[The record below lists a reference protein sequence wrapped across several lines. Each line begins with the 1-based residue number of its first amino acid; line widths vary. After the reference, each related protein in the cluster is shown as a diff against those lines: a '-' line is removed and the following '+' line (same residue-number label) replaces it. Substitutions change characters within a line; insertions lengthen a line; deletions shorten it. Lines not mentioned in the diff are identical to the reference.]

1 MRRPAIYCIVSGIVG
16 LIAGI
21 AVVSYDQNLSVGS
34 NEAYAVQPAAVGA
47 DRRVPLRGRVG
58 EADLSMTE
66 EEQTNV
72 LVYENANPSVVNI
85 STRSI
90 EVDRFL
96 MMQREAEGSGSGA
109 VFDKEGHIIT
119 NYHVIEGANSIE
131 VTMASNKS
139 YSAILVGGDR
149 EHDIAVLRVDAPP
162 EDLQPVS
169 FGYSADLR
177 VGQRVFVLGNP
188 FGWDGTL
195 TTGII
200 SSLNR
205 DLPSREPGR
214 AMRSLI
220 QTDAAMNPGNS
231 GGPMLNTRS
240 QMIGMCVA
248 IATKTGQNAGVGFAI
263 PIDRIRSIV
272 PELIK
277 NGRVIRADS
286 GIVDVVETDSG
297 NGVMIRRL
305 DPEGPAAQAGL
316 QGFRRVVQRRREGNM
331 IYETETIDRSQADRI
346 LEVDG
351 QPMRTGAQFRDKIWE
366 YRPGD
371 VIYFTVERSGKR
383 RKVAVTLGSN

>member
-1 MRRPAIYCIVSGIVG
+1 MNRLAIYCGLSGLLG
-16 LIAGI
+16 LIIGVI
-21 AVVSYDQNLSVGS
+21 LVNDDTELNLGS
-34 NEAYAVQPAAVGA
+34 NQAYAVQPNAVRRAITPGRSGQAA
-47 DRRVPLRGRVG
+47 P
-58 EADLSMTE
+58 SMTQ

-72 LVYENANPSVVNI
+72 FVYEQANPSVVNI
-85 STRSI
+85 STMSV
-90 EVDRFL
+90 EVDRFFGI
-96 MMQREAEGSGSGA
+96 QHEAQGSGSGA
-109 VFDKEGHIIT
+109 IFDKQGHIIT
-119 NYHVIEGANSIE
+119 NFHVVEGAKEIE
-131 VTMASNKS
+131 VTTAANKS
-139 YSAILVGGDR
+139 FPAVLIGGDK
-149 EHDIAVLRVDAPP
+149 EHDIAVLKVEAPP

-169 FGYSADLR
+169 FGFSADLR

-205 DLPSREPGR
+205 DLPSRVQGR
-214 AMRSLI
+214 KMQSLI

-231 GGPMLNTRS
+231 GGPMLNTNA

-263 PIDRIRSIV
+263 PIDRIRAIV

-297 NGVMIRRL
+297 NGVVIRRL
-305 DPEGPAAQAGL
+305 DPEGPAAEAGL
-316 QGFRRVVQRRREGNM
+316 QGFRRVVQRRRQGP
-331 IYETETIDRSQADRI
+331 IVYETETIDRSQADRI

-371 VIYFTVERSGKR
+371 VINLTVERNGKL
-383 RKVAVTLGSN
+383 RKVSLTLGAN